1 MVNTKHFMNTIS
13 FSCNTRAGAQP
24 FPHFWEHT
32 VGSCHAAMAL
42 RADWQRQLKQCHDEL
57 GFQHVRFHGLL
68 SDDMGTLN
76 NQDETLIYSFFNADQ
91 ICDFLLSIGM
101 RPFVELSFMP
111 LTLSS
116 GPDIVFHYKA
126 NITPPRDLHA
136 WEVLISKLVTHWV
149 QRYGVDEVSK
159 WFFEVWNEPNL
170 PAFWTGTQDDYFH
183 LYERTA
189 HAIKNV
195 NKGLK
200 VGGPATAANAWI
212 PEFTAFCDRWKVPCD
227 FISTHHYPTD
237 AFGKPGDDTI
247 AQLTQ
252 SRRSVLR
259 EQVALTKEQAG
270 GRPVYYTEW
279 STSSNPFDMLHD
291 LSYAA
296 AYITKTV
303 LEAQGYVEGYS
314 YWTFSDIFEEN
325 YFNSVPFH
333 GGFGLLNIYGIPK
346 PAYRAFELLH
356 KLGEERL
363 DVSGSHATVD
373 SWAFRKGNSIQ
384 VMLVQSVLPGHDA
397 AVENVEV
404 NLAFNGN
411 ITGAYVERIDDYHAN
426 ATQAWIELNSP
437 QSLKPEQVAQLQD
450 ASKLIRE
457 PLDFVSDNGSV
468 RFSIAIP
475 PQGVACITLETIT
488 A

>member
-1 MVNTKHFMNTIS
+1 
-13 FSCNTRAGAQP
+13 
-24 FPHFWEHT
+24 
-32 VGSCHAAMAL
+32 
-42 RADWQRQLKQCHDEL
+42 
-57 GFQHVRFHGLL
+57 
-68 SDDMGTLN
+68 
-76 NQDETLIYSFFNADQ
+76 
-91 ICDFLLSIGM
+91 
-101 RPFVELSFMP
+101 
-111 LTLSS
+111 
-116 GPDIVFHYKA
+116 
-126 NITPPRDLHA
+126 
-136 WEVLISKLVTHWV
+136 
-149 QRYGVDEVSK
+149 
-159 WFFEVWNEPNL
+159 
-170 PAFWTGTQDDYFH
+170 
-183 LYERTA
+183 
-189 HAIKNV
+189 
-195 NKGLK
+195 
-200 VGGPATAANAWI
+200 
-212 PEFTAFCDRWKVPCD
+212 
-227 FISTHHYPTD
+227 
-237 AFGKPGDDTI
+237 
-247 AQLTQ
+247 
-252 SRRSVLR
+252 
-259 EQVALTKEQAG
+259 
-270 GRPVYYTEW
+270 
-279 STSSNPFDMLHD
+279 
-291 LSYAA
+291 
-296 AYITKTV
+296 
-303 LEAQGYVEGYS
+303 VEGYS